1 MKNLFGKRL
10 REIRKRREFTQEE
23 LGSRCGACAGAIRDW
38 EKGLR
43 LPNTYYLRE
52 ICVALNVSADYLL
65 GLRKKSKPDK
75 RRNKGCMD
83 I

>member
-1 MKNLFGKRL
+1 MVNNIFGERL

-23 LGSRCGACAGAIRDW
+23 LGGKCGACAGAIRDW

-65 GLRKKSKPDK
+65 GLRKKSKSK
-75 RRNKGCMD
+75 MRER
-83 I
+83 